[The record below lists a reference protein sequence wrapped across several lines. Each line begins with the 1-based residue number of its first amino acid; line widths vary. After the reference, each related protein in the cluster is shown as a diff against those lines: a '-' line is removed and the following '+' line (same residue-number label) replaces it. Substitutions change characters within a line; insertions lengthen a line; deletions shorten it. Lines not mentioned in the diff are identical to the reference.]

1 MKLPAFLIKDLYE
14 KTLVNIPVNT
24 EQKTK
29 NKVEKNATVTR
40 SEDVTEKPII
50 KYLGE
55 NKKNILIIV
64 EQQAVIYLNEEDLI
78 FLTNILKACKLNLAD
93 IALLNF
99 SNQPITYNN
108 LQDELEPV
116 TILLFGLAPKAI
128 KLPFDIP
135 AFQIKKHGDCK
146 IMTAPPLIELN
157 LSTDAS
163 KILKSKLWVS
173 LQALFT
179 IK

>member
-1 MKLPAFLIKDLYE
+1 M
-14 KTLVNIPVNT
+14 
-24 EQKTK
+24 
-29 NKVEKNATVTR
+29 
-40 SEDVTEKPII
+40 
-50 KYLGE
+50 
-55 NKKNILIIV
+55 
-64 EQQAVIYLNEEDLI
+64 EQQTVVYLNEEDLS

-99 SNQPITYNN
+99 SNHPITYTN

-116 TILLFGLAPKAI
+116 TILLFGLAPNAI

-157 LSTDAS
+157 LPTDAS

-173 LQALFT
+173 LQDLFT